1 LFVRVPALICLSIVA
16 AVAALVSPTRGNAAQ
31 RMPIGFMDDPAFRWS
46 ADAPQELDKA
56 KAAHAS
62 IVRTIANWSTIAP
75 RRPVRATNPFD
86 PAYRLNDLDE
96 LVRNA
101 QTRGIVVMITIWGTP
116 KWANGGKS
124 PNVAPKRAA
133 DLTNFARALASRYS
147 GRYADY
153 PYVGRWSVW
162 NEPNL
167 GIFLTPQFGA
177 KGKIVSPSIYAT
189 LYQAG
194 YRGIMAGNPHAHV
207 AIGET
212 SNQGRDHP
220 LKGVHDSVAPG
231 TFARLLA
238 QHRGLKFAAYATHPY
253 PTRPNLAP
261 SQQVRW
267 PNVTLSRL
275 PQFETSL
282 DAWFHRRN
290 IPVWITEYGYE
301 TKPLQPFGVTP
312 TTQARYLST
321 VLAKLRADPRVHMFV
336 WFIFRDSPQSAWHSG
351 LIGTTGKAKPAL
363 RTFAGIA
370 GRTIGASKT
379 ITPGVA
385 PVVDVALPEI
395 AAASEPGSSIAV
407 SYRVYLGT
415 RLVASHELSTRLLT
429 TQGITVRPAFK
440 PLAGK
445 TYTLRLVATDESGD
459 STSVTDALVA
469 PAPPRRAS

>member
-1 LFVRVPALICLSIVA
+1 MRLPAFIFIVLA
-16 AVAALVSPTRGNAAQ
+16 AGITALAAPTHGKAAQ
-31 RMPIGFMDDPAFRWS
+31 RMPIGFMDDPALRWA
-46 ADAPQELDKA
+46 ADAQQELDKV

-75 RRPVRATNPFD
+75 RRPARATNPFD
-86 PAYRLNDLDE
+86 PAYRLSDLDE

-116 KWANGGKS
+116 KWANGGKG

-147 GRYADY
+147 GRYQDY

-194 YRGIMAGNPHAHV
+194 YRGIIAGNPHAHV

-238 QHRGLKFAAYATHPY
+238 QHSGLKFDAYATHPY

-267 PNVTLSRL
+267 PNVTLSKL
-275 PQFETSL
+275 PRFETSI
-282 DAWFHRRN
+282 DQWFHRKN

-312 TTQARYLST
+312 ATQAKYLSS
-321 VLAKLRADPRVHMFV
+321 VLTKLRADPRVQMFV

-351 LIGTTGKAKPAL
+351 LIGTSGKAKPAL

-370 GRTIGASKT
+370 GRTVGVSKT
-379 ITPGVA
+379 VTPGVA
-385 PVVDVALPEI
+385 PLVDVALPEI
-395 AAASEPGSSIAV
+395 AATATPGSSIAV
-407 SYRVYLGT
+407 TYRVYLGT
-415 RLVASHELSTRLLT
+415 RLVASHTLSTRLLT
-429 TQGITVRPAFK
+429 TQGISFRPAFK
-440 PLAGK
+440 PQAGK
-445 TYTLRLVATDESGD
+445 TYTLELVASDDNDDRTSITD
-459 STSVTDALVA
+459 VLVA
-469 PAPPRRAS
+469 PAPARRAS

>member
-1 LFVRVPALICLSIVA
+1 LFVRVSAFICLLLA
-16 AVAALVSPTRGNAAQ
+16 AGIAALASPTRGTAAQ

-46 ADAPQELDKA
+46 ADAPQELDQA
-56 KAAHAS
+56 KTAHAS
-62 IVRTIANWSTIAP
+62 IVRTIANWSTIAS
-75 RRPVRATNPFD
+75 RRPSRATNPFD

-101 QTRGIVVMITIWGTP
+101 QSRGIVVMITIWGTP
-116 KWANGGKS
+116 KWANGGRG
-124 PNVAPKRAA
+124 PTVAPTRAA

-147 GRYADY
+147 GRYRDY
-153 PYVGRWSVW
+153 PYVGRWSIW

-167 GIFLTPQFGA
+167 GIFLTPQFDA

-194 YRGIMAGNPHAHV
+194 YRGIMAGNPHALV

-261 SQQVRW
+261 SEQVRW

-275 PQFETSL
+275 PQFETSI
-282 DAWFHRRN
+282 DTWFHRKN

-312 TTQARYLST
+312 ATQARYLST

-336 WFIFRDSPQSAWHSG
+336 WFIFRDSAQSVWHSG

-363 RTFAGIA
+363 RTFTGIA
-370 GRTIGASKT
+370 GRTVGASKT
-379 ITPGVA
+379 VTPGVA

-395 AAASEPGSSIAV
+395 AAASETGSSIAV

-415 RLVASHELSTRLLT
+415 RLVASHQLSTPLLT
-429 TQGITVRPAFK
+429 TQGISFRPAFK
-440 PLAGK
+440 PQAGK
-445 TYTLRLVATDESGD
+445 TYTLKLVATDESGD
-459 STSVTDALVA
+459 STNVTDALVA
-469 PAPPRRAS
+469 PAPARRAS

>member
-1 LFVRVPALICLSIVA
+1 MRVPAFICLLLAAGVA
-16 AVAALVSPTRGNAAQ
+16 GLAAAPRGHAAQ

-75 RRPVRATNPFD
+75 RRPARATNPFD

-116 KWANGGKS
+116 KWANGGKG
-124 PNVAPKRAA
+124 PNVAPKRLA
-133 DLTNFARALASRYS
+133 DLTNFARAMSSRYS
-147 GRYADY
+147 GRFQGY

-194 YRGIMAGNPHAHV
+194 YRGIMAGNPHALV

-238 QHRGLKFAAYATHPY
+238 QHRGLQFSAYATHPY

-282 DAWFHRRN
+282 DQWFHRKN
-290 IPVWITEYGYE
+290 VPVWITEYGYE
-301 TKPLQPFGVTP
+301 TKPAQPFGVTP
-312 TTQARYLST
+312 AVQASYLST

-336 WFIFRDSPQSAWHSG
+336 WFILRDSPQSAWHSG
-351 LIGTTGKAKPAL
+351 LIGTTGKAKPAY

-370 GRTIGASKT
+370 GRTAGASKT
-379 ITPGVA
+379 VTPGVA
-385 PVVDVALPEI
+385 PLVDVALPEL
-395 AAASEPGSSIAV
+395 AATSPAGSSIAV
-407 SYRVYLGT
+407 TYRVYLGT

-429 TQGITVRPAFK
+429 TQGISFRPAFK
-440 PLAGK
+440 PQAGK
-445 TYTLRLVATDESGD
+445 TYTLELVASDDSGG

-469 PAPPRRAS
+469 PAPARRAS

>member
-1 LFVRVPALICLSIVA
+1 LFVRVSAFICLLLA
-16 AVAALVSPTRGNAAQ
+16 AGIAALASPTRGTAAQ

-46 ADAPQELDKA
+46 ADAPQELDQA
-56 KAAHAS
+56 KTAHAS
-62 IVRTIANWSTIAP
+62 IVRTIANWSTIAS
-75 RRPVRATNPFD
+75 RRPSRATNPFD

-101 QTRGIVVMITIWGTP
+101 QSRGIVVMITIWGTP
-116 KWANGGKS
+116 KWANGGRG
-124 PNVAPKRAA
+124 PTVAPTRAA

-147 GRYADY
+147 GRYRDY
-153 PYVGRWSVW
+153 PYVGRWSIW

-167 GIFLTPQFGA
+167 GIFLTPQFDA

-194 YRGIMAGNPHAHV
+194 YRGIMAGNPHALV

-261 SQQVRW
+261 SEQVRW

-275 PQFETSL
+275 PQFETSI
-282 DAWFHRRN
+282 DTWFHRKN

-312 TTQARYLST
+312 ATQARYLST

-336 WFIFRDSPQSAWHSG
+336 WFIFRDSAQSVWHSG
-351 LIGTTGKAKPAL
+351 LIGTTRKAKPAL
-363 RTFAGIA
+363 RTFTGIA
-370 GRTIGASKT
+370 GRTVGASKT
-379 ITPGVA
+379 VTPGVT

-395 AAASEPGSSIAV
+395 AAASETGSSIAV

-415 RLVASHELSTRLLT
+415 RLVASHQLSTPLLT
-429 TQGITVRPAFK
+429 TQGISFRPAFK
-440 PLAGK
+440 PQAGK
-445 TYTLRLVATDESGD
+445 TYTLKLVATDESGD
-459 STSVTDALVA
+459 STNVTDALVA
-469 PAPPRRAS
+469 PAPARRAS